1 VRGLLRRVALAAV
14 ALALCSLGA
23 PPAPASAA
31 TDFAAVACSLPHD
44 QLLRIWRGTEP
55 DRSGQILV
63 VPREPNFLGTNFP
76 HSGPWDYLQDVPLLW
91 YGPGYLKPQPK
102 VERPVTIA
110 GIAPTQAGLLG
121 FDGFDAPDG
130 VAMPE
135 VLAAARDTP
144 PKLIVTMVWDAGG
157 RSVLDTWPKDWPVLK
172 SLIPKGIWYD
182 HATVGSSPSITP
194 ATHATIGTGAYPQTT
209 GQVDAEFQLGDSDEL
224 VRAGDFGP
232 TLLDSAT
239 LADLYDRAM
248 GNVPVV
254 GVMASVTWH
263 LNMMGHGAMWN
274 GGDRDIAVLRL
285 SDSSNGGA
293 EGDAWNLNSK
303 NAPYYRVPAYV
314 NDLPNVDTYTAALDR
329 ADGAIDGKW
338 LQNSIEQLANGWDTP
353 ARVPFQDRMYAEV
366 IRREGFGADDVPDL
380 LFINSKIIDHVSHVW
395 SVNSPEMRDT
405 LHWQDSGLREFI
417 GTLNDEVGRGNWVMA
432 LTADHGAQFNPNFS
446 GAFQISPAALL
457 TDLRARFDD
466 GDGPSLFVG
475 VRTSQ
480 TFLNMDALGK
490 SAHTVEEIADFMLHY
505 TKGQASTNPSSLSA
519 AEQDDEVFAAVF
531 PTSVFD
537 HPLPCLPEAGK

>member
-1 VRGLLRRVALAAV
+1 VRGPLRRLALAVATLAV
-14 ALALCSLGA
+14 CVVVPS
-23 PPAPASAA
+23 PAPASAA

-63 VPREPNFLGTNFP
+63 VPQEPNFLGSNFP
-76 HSGPWDYLQDVPLLW
+76 HSGPWDYLQNVPLFW

-102 VERPVTIA
+102 VERSVTIA

-135 VLAAARDTP
+135 VLAAAKDTP
-144 PKLIVTMVWDAGG
+144 PKLIVTMVWDAAG

-182 HATVGSSPSITP
+182 NASVGSSPSITP

-209 GQVDAEFQLGDSDEL
+209 GQVDAEFRLGDDTQL

-239 LADLYDRAM
+239 LSDVYDRAM
-248 GNVPVV
+248 GNAPVV
-254 GVMASVTWH
+254 GVLASVTWH

-274 GGDRDIAVLRL
+274 GGDHDIAVLRL
-285 SDSSNGGA
+285 SDSSNGGV
-293 EGDAWNLNSK
+293 EGDAWNIKSK
-303 NAPYYRVPAYV
+303 NAPYYRFPAYV
-314 NDLPNVDTYTAALDR
+314 NDLPNLDTYTPALDR
-329 ADGAIDGKW
+329 ADGARDGKW
-338 LQNSIEQLANGWDTP
+338 RQNSIEQLAGGWDTP

-366 IRREGFGADDVPDL
+366 IKREGFGADDVPDL
-380 LFINSKIIDHVSHVW
+380 LFINSKIIDHVGHGW
-395 SVNSPEMRDT
+395 SVNSPEMQDT
-405 LHWQDSGLREFI
+405 LHWQDAGLKEFI
-417 GTLNDEVGRGNWVMA
+417 GTLNDEVGRGNWVML
-432 LTADHGAQFNPNFS
+432 LTADHGHQFDPAVS
-446 GAFQISPAALL
+446 GAFQISPATLL
-457 TDLRARFDD
+457 SDLQARFDD
-466 GDGPSLFVG
+466 GVDPSIFVG

-480 TFLNMDALGK
+480 TFLNMQELEQSGY
-490 SAHTVEEIADFMLHY
+490 SVEDIADFMLHY
-505 TKGQASTNPSSLSA
+505 TKGQASANPSSLTA
-519 AEQDDEVFAAVF
+519 DEQNDEVFSAVF

-537 HPLPCLPEAGK
+537 HPLPCLSEAGT